1 MQKETA
7 VKFMFYQVYPWIAKS
22 LALDFLFLE
31 SNYGKSIKQGSYVQ
45 STQMHAEP
53 CFMNT
58 G

>member
-1 MQKETA
+1 
-7 VKFMFYQVYPWIAKS
+7 MFYQVYPWIAKS